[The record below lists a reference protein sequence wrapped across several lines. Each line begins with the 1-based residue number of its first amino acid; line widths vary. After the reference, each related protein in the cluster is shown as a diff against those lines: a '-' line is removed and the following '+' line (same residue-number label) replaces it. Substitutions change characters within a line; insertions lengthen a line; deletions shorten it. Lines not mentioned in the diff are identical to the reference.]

1 MLFRGRQPAASVWRR
16 FRSGADE
23 FTFGGADGHYEARV
37 AANAERAVDLLYVL
51 TEQLPPA
58 VDVWVEDVRGRR
70 AWRGLDVAL
79 PDLREA
85 VARLKVTLAA
95 YGGVEFAVY
104 SADDQVTLT
113 PDLELFVY
121 ARSDRWLYIL
131 QGKGLVETQT
141 PEPESFSLTA
151 DQLGDAPELAES
163 LDAAADRLG
172 LEPVAPREAAGT

>member
-1 MLFRGRQPAASVWRR
+1 
-16 FRSGADE
+16 
-23 FTFGGADGHYEARV
+23 
-37 AANAERAVDLLYVL
+37 VL

-95 YGGVEFAVY
+95 YGGVEVAVY
-104 SADDQVTLT
+104 SSDDQLTLT
-113 PDLELFVY
+113 PDLELY
-121 ARSDRWLYIL
+121 IYGRTDRWLYIL

-141 PEPESFSLTA
+141 PEPETFALTA
-151 DQLGDAPELAES
+151 EQLGPAPELADALES
-163 LDAAADRLG
+163 AAGRLG
-172 LEPVAPREAAGT
+172 LERAGGRG

>member
-23 FTFGGADGHYEARV
+23 FTFDEADGHFEARV
-37 AANAERAVDLLYVL
+37 ATNAERAVDLLYVL

-58 VDVWVEDVRGRR
+58 VDVWLEDVRGRR
-70 AWRGLDVAL
+70 AWRGTDVAL

-95 YGGVEFAVY
+95 YGGVELAVY
-104 SADDQVTLT
+104 SSDDQVTLT
-113 PDLELFVY
+113 PDLELYVY
-121 ARSDRWLYIL
+121 ARTDRWLYIL

-141 PEPESFSLTA
+141 PEPETFSLTA
-151 DQLGDAPELAES
+151 DQLGDAPELADALEM
-163 LDAAADRLG
+163 AAARLG
-172 LEPVAPREAAGT
+172 LERAGRAA

>member
-1 MLFRGRQPAASVWRR
+1 MLFRGRQPAATVWRR
-16 FRSGADE
+16 FRSGVDE
-23 FTFGGADGHYEARV
+23 FTFVGADGHYEARV

-51 TEQLPPA
+51 AEQLPPA
-58 VDVWVEDVRGRR
+58 VDVWVDDVRSRR

-79 PDLREA
+79 PDVREA

-104 SADDQVTLT
+104 SADDQLTLT

-121 ARSDRWLYIL
+121 ARTDRWLYIL

-141 PEPESFSLTA
+141 PEPESFALTG
-151 DQLGDAPELAES
+151 DQLGDAPELSDALE
-163 LDAAADRLG
+163 AAAERLA
-172 LEPVAPREAAGT
+172 LEPVASRDGRA

>member
-23 FTFGGADGHYEARV
+23 FTFAEAEGHYEARV
-37 AANAERAVDLLYVL
+37 ATNAERAVDLLYVL

-141 PEPESFSLTA
+141 PEPEGFALTP

-163 LDAAADRLG
+163 LEAAAERLG
-172 LEPVAPREAAGT
+172 LESAGPREAAGA